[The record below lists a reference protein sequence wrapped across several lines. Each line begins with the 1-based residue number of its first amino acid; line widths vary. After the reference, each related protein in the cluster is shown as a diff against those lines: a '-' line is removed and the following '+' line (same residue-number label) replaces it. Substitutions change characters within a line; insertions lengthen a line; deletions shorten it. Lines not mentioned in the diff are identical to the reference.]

1 MNDVILSADDALLRT
16 TDEQVG
22 VLLSYYEHGGE
33 EPELKPG
40 FVMRRCKSLQAF
52 REVLRAGLSSRD
64 ILPKQQDSDVSAWQ
78 FFVDRFRGAL
88 HDEPLAVPLE
98 EEKKLLDLCDELL
111 EYDVPDREA
120 LAAGRDATL
129 EAIEALRSQR

>member
-22 VLLSYYEHGGE
+22 VLLSYYEHSGE
-33 EPELKPG
+33 EPDLKPA
-40 FVMRRCKSLQAF
+40 FVMRRQRSLAAL
-52 REVLRAGLSSRD
+52 RDALRAGLSSRD

-78 FFVDRFRGAL
+78 FFVDRFRGVL

-98 EEKKLLDLCDELL
+98 EEKKLLDLCNELL
-111 EYDVPDREA
+111 EYDVPNREA
-120 LAAGRDATL
+120 VAAGRDATL
-129 EAIEALRSQR
+129 EAIEALRSQS

>member
-40 FVMRRCKSLQAF
+40 FVMRRRKSLEAL
-52 REVLRAGLSSRD
+52 RDTLRAGLAARD

-78 FFVDRFRGAL
+78 FFVDRFRGVL
-88 HDEPLAVPLE
+88 HDEPLAVPIE
-98 EEKKLLDLCDELL
+98 EEKKLLELCEELL
-111 EYDVPDREA
+111 QHDLPERDA
-120 LAAGRDATL
+120 IAGGRDATL
-129 EAIEALRSQR
+129 DAIEALRSQR